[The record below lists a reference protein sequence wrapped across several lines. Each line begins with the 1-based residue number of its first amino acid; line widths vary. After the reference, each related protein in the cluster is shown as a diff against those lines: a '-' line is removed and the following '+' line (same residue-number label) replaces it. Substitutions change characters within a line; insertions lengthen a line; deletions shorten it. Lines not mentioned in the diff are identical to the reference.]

1 MSEQAAGLRARGH
14 DVTRLEAF
22 VDAAFAFS
30 LTMLVIS
37 ANGIPVSYTHLYVYK
52 RQALGPGPV

>member
-1 MSEQAAGLRARGH
+1 MSEQAAGLRERGH

-22 VDAAFAFS
+22 VDAAFAFA

-37 ANGIPVSYTHLYVYK
+37 ASSSGDGS
-52 RQALGPGPV
+52 